1 MSLEDHVLGPKGNG
15 TTAHRV
21 VCGRQE
27 QRRTN
32 AVQERAVDFDVRRLN
47 TSESGD
53 GNAVERIEHLRVLES
68 EVHAL

>member
-47 TSESGD
+47 TRESGD